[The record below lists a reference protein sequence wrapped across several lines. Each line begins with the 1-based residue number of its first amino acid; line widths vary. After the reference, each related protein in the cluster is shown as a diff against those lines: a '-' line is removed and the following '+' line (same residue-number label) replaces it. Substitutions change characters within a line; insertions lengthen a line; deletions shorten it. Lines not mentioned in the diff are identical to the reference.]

1 MRTIVLAALAI
12 TLGCGGRSIVVQ
24 NPPPQ
29 SAVSIR
35 ISNGL
40 AQPVNVYVTGTE
52 AEVFLSQVAANATA
66 SVSVR
71 NISPGTTIKLRAV
84 TSDGSRTYMREGVE
98 LRDGYEWRV
107 P

>member
-1 MRTIVLAALAI
+1 MRTIVLAALAF

-35 ISNGL
+35 IVNGL

-52 AEVFLSQVAANATA
+52 AEIFLSQVAANATS
-66 SVSVR
+66 SVAVR
-71 NISPGTTIKLRAV
+71 NITPGTTIKLRAV
-84 TSDGSRTYMREGVE
+84 TRDGSRTYMREGIE

>member
-1 MRTIVLAALAI
+1 MRTIVVAALAI

-24 NPPPQ
+24 NPPAPT
-29 SAVSIR
+29 AVSIR
-35 ISNGL
+35 IVNGL
-40 AQPVNVYVTGTE
+40 AQPVNVYVTGTD
-52 AEVFLSQVAANATA
+52 AEVFLSQVGANSNAT
-66 SVSVR
+66 VPVR
-71 NISPGTTIKLRAV
+71 NIPTGTMIKLRAV

>member
-1 MRTIVLAALAI
+1 MRTILLAALVC

-24 NPPPQ
+24 NPPAPT
-29 SAVSIR
+29 AISIK
-35 ISNGL
+35 ITNSL

-52 AEVFLSQVAANATA
+52 AEVFLSQVGANTSE

-71 NISPGTTIKLRAV
+71 NIAPGTMIKLRAV
-84 TSDGSRTYMREGVE
+84 TRDGSRTYMREGVE

>member
-24 NPPPQ
+24 NPPAPT
-29 SAVSIR
+29 AISIR
-35 ISNGL
+35 IINGL
-40 AQPVNVYVTGTE
+40 AQPVNVYVTGTD
-52 AEVFLSQVAANATA
+52 AEVFLSQIGANATE
-66 SVSVR
+66 SVPVR
-71 NISPGTTIKLRAV
+71 NISAGTMIKLRAV
-84 TSDGSRTYMREGVE
+84 TQDGSRTYMREGVE

>member
-1 MRTIVLAALAI
+1 MRTILLAALVC

-29 SAVSIR
+29 SAVSIKVTN
-35 ISNGL
+35 SL
-40 AQPVNVYVTGTE
+40 ALAVNVYVTGTE
-52 AEVFLSQVAANATA
+52 AEIFLAQVAANST
-66 SVSVR
+66 SSLPVR
-71 NISPGTTIKLRAV
+71 NINPGTMVKLRAV
-84 TSDGSRTYMREGVE
+84 TQDGSKTYMREGVE

>member
-1 MRTIVLAALAI
+1 MLVAALAI

-29 SAVSIR
+29 SAISIK
-35 ISNGL
+35 ITNGL
-40 AQPVNVYVTGTE
+40 AQPVNVYVTGAD
-52 AEVFLSQVAANATA
+52 AEVFLSQVAANTSQ
-66 SVSVR
+66 SVAVR
-71 NISPGTTIKLRAV
+71 NIMPGTMIKLRAV
-84 TSDGSRTYMREGVE
+84 TRDGSRTYMREGIE

>member
-1 MRTIVLAALAI
+1 MRTIVVAALAI

-24 NPPPQ
+24 NPPAPT
-29 SAVSIR
+29 AISIT
-35 ISNGL
+35 IANSL

-52 AEVFLSQVAANATA
+52 AEVFLSQVGANATA
-66 SVSVR
+66 SVAVR
-71 NISPGTTIKLRAV
+71 NIPPGTMIKLRAV
-84 TSDGSRTYMREGVE
+84 TRDGSRTYMREGVE

>member
-1 MRTIVLAALAI
+1 MRNILLAALVC

-24 NPPPQ
+24 NPPTPA
-29 SAVSIR
+29 AVSIK
-35 ISNGL
+35 ITNSL
-40 AQPVNVYVTGTE
+40 TQPVNVYVTGTE
-52 AEVFLSQVAANATA
+52 SEVFLSQVGANTSE

-71 NISPGTTIKLRAV
+71 NIAAGTMIKLRAV
-84 TSDGSRTYMREGVE
+84 TRDGSRTYMREGVE

>member
-1 MRTIVLAALAI
+1 MRTIALAALAV

-24 NPPPQ
+24 NPPPP
-29 SAVSIR
+29 SAVSIK
-35 ISNGL
+35 ITNGL

-66 SVSVR
+66 SLPVR
-71 NISPGTTIKLRAV
+71 NMMPGTMIKLRAV
-84 TSDGSRTYMREGVE
+84 TKDGSRTYMREGVE